1 MNLSEVQHLYP
12 YADLFFFS
20 LCISRKLLDALDV
33 VFGICTHTHTQ
44 TEGEKQ
50 LLGFTDSSFQKV
62 KKSSDASARLI
73 SPFMPL
79 ILYLPFLIGF

>member
-1 MNLSEVQHLYP
+1 M
-12 YADLFFFS
+12 LFLVS
-20 LCISRKLLDALDV
+20 A
-33 VFGICTHTHTQ
+33 HTHTQ